1 MSGNTVQR
9 NTEQI
14 NNALNAI
21 QHRRTTTGNELNTNT
36 NQRQIL
42 QNPTG
47 RDYTIYVTD
56 DGEKYSTVERAV
68 KSVDP
73 PATFKPKDEQVFYPN
88 GKPNHQFLKQHFIHE
103 GRLHEHQAIQ
113 ILKQATHLL
122 SKEPN
127 LLSVP
132 APVTICGDVHGQYY
146 DLMKLFEVG
155 GDPASTKYL
164 FLGDYVDRGSFS
176 IECLLYLYSLKI
188 NYPDTFWMLRGNH
201 ECRHLTEYFTFKNE
215 CLHKYSEE
223 LYEECLV
230 SFNALPLAAIM
241 NEQFFCVHGGLSP
254 QLTSLDS
261 LRKLHRFREPPTKGL
276 MCDLLWADP
285 IEEYDD
291 DNLDQEYVTNVV
303 RGCSFAFTYKA
314 ACKFLDRTKLLS
326 VIRAHEAQNAGYRMY
341 KRTKTMGFPSLL
353 TMFSAPNYLDSYN
366 NKAAVLKYENNVMNI
381 RQFNA
386 SPHPYWLPHFMDVF
400 TWSLPFVGEKV
411 TDMLVSILN
420 VCTEEELDEDLPF
433 SEAEIGVTPT
443 TTTTGATPVSPK
455 AYPPSS
461 RITSP
466 HKSTKL
472 VESRANEEEKAN
484 DGDDD
489 SEMTLEEKKQALRN
503 KIIAIGKMSWMFQVL
518 REEQENV
525 AHLKELNRGSLPKGS
540 LLHGADGLKNTINS
554 FEEAKAADRVNE
566 ALPPSPEDLQ
576 RLKQE
581 KNTRIRQQI
590 ENQEMSGPVFQR
602 LIRRLSQ
609 S

>member
-1 MSGNTVQR
+1 M
-9 NTEQI
+9 
-14 NNALNAI
+14 
-21 QHRRTTTGNELNTNT
+21 
-36 NQRQIL
+36 
-42 QNPTG
+42 
-47 RDYTIYVTD
+47 
-56 DGEKYSTVERAV
+56 
-68 KSVDP
+68 
-73 PATFKPKDEQVFYPN
+73 
-88 GKPNHQFLKQHFIHE
+88 
-103 GRLHEHQAIQ
+103 
-113 ILKQATHLL
+113 
-122 SKEPN
+122 
-127 LLSVP
+127 
-132 APVTICGDVHGQYY
+132 
-146 DLMKLFEVG
+146 
-155 GDPASTKYL
+155 
-164 FLGDYVDRGSFS
+164 GDYVDRGSFS

-472 VESRANEEEKAN
+472 VESRANEEE
-484 DGDDD
+484 G
-489 SEMTLEEKKQALRN
+489 
-503 KIIAIGKMSWMFQVL
+503 
-518 REEQENV
+518 
-525 AHLKELNRGSLPKGS
+525 
-540 LLHGADGLKNTINS
+540 
-554 FEEAKAADRVNE
+554 
-566 ALPPSPEDLQ
+566 
-576 RLKQE
+576 
-581 KNTRIRQQI
+581 
-590 ENQEMSGPVFQR
+590 
-602 LIRRLSQ
+602 
-609 S
+609 

>member
-241 NEQFFCVHGGLSP
+241 NE
-254 QLTSLDS
+254 
-261 LRKLHRFREPPTKGL
+261 
-276 MCDLLWADP
+276 
-285 IEEYDD
+285 
-291 DNLDQEYVTNVV
+291 
-303 RGCSFAFTYKA
+303 
-314 ACKFLDRTKLLS
+314 
-326 VIRAHEAQNAGYRMY
+326 
-341 KRTKTMGFPSLL
+341 
-353 TMFSAPNYLDSYN
+353 
-366 NKAAVLKYENNVMNI
+366 
-381 RQFNA
+381 
-386 SPHPYWLPHFMDVF
+386 
-400 TWSLPFVGEKV
+400 
-411 TDMLVSILN
+411 
-420 VCTEEELDEDLPF
+420 
-433 SEAEIGVTPT
+433 
-443 TTTTGATPVSPK
+443 
-455 AYPPSS
+455 
-461 RITSP
+461 
-466 HKSTKL
+466 
-472 VESRANEEEKAN
+472 
-484 DGDDD
+484 
-489 SEMTLEEKKQALRN
+489 
-503 KIIAIGKMSWMFQVL
+503 
-518 REEQENV
+518 
-525 AHLKELNRGSLPKGS
+525 
-540 LLHGADGLKNTINS
+540 
-554 FEEAKAADRVNE
+554 
-566 ALPPSPEDLQ
+566 
-576 RLKQE
+576 
-581 KNTRIRQQI
+581 
-590 ENQEMSGPVFQR
+590 
-602 LIRRLSQ
+602 
-609 S
+609 

>member
-1 MSGNTVQR
+1 MKNTSK
-9 NTEQI
+9 NTTQI

-21 QHRRTTTGNELNTNT
+21 KRELAVPNKDLTV
-36 NQRQIL
+36 
-42 QNPTG
+42 
-47 RDYTIYVTD
+47 YVME
-56 DGEKYSTVERAV
+56 DGETYSTVNRAV
-68 KSVDP
+68 SSVRA
-73 PATFKPKDEQVFYPN
+73 PATFNPSNEQVFLRNGLPN
-88 GKPNHQFLKQHFIHE
+88 CDFIKEHFFNE
-103 GRLHEHQAIQ
+103 GRLKEDQAIR
-113 ILKQATHLL
+113 IVKQATQLL
-122 SKEPN
+122 SAEPN

-155 GDPASTKYL
+155 GDPKTTKYL

-176 IECLLYLYSLKI
+176 IECLIYLYALKI
-188 NYPDTFWMLRGNH
+188 TYPNTFWMLRGNH
-201 ECRHLTEYFTFKNE
+201 ESRHLTEYFTFKNE
-215 CLHKYSEE
+215 CLHKYSSR
-223 LYEECLV
+223 LYEECIA

-254 QLTSLDS
+254 QLTDLDS
-261 LRKLHRFREPPTKGL
+261 VRKLNRFREPPTKGL

-285 IEEYDD
+285 IEEYDENNID
-291 DNLDQEYVTNVV
+291 TEFLNNAV
-303 RGCSFAFTYKA
+303 RGCSYAFTYKA

-341 KRTKTMGFPSLL
+341 KRTKSMGFPSLL

-420 VCTEEELDEDLPF
+420 VCTEEELEEEFPLESQAISSSSP
-433 SEAEIGVTPT
+433 SP
-443 TTTTGATPVSPK
+443 SPK
-455 AYPPSS
+455 AHPPAPTFDT
-461 RITSP
+461 I
-466 HKSTKL
+466 
-472 VESRANEEEKAN
+472 AEENDEETLAEKR
-484 DGDDD
+484 
-489 SEMTLEEKKQALRN
+489 LALRN
-503 KIIAIGKMSWMFQVL
+503 KIIAIGKMSRMFQVL
-518 REEQENV
+518 REEQESV
-525 AHLKELNRGSLPKGS
+525 AHLKELNRGLLPKGS
-540 LLHGADGLKNTINS
+540 LLHGKEGLQLTISS

-566 ALPPSPEDLQ
+566 ALPPSMEEM
-576 RLKQE
+576 RKMEEERGERIKQQMS
-581 KNTRIRQQI
+581 KND
-590 ENQEMSGPVFQR
+590 NPVIHK